1 MHLNNSIKIILVHIH
16 ILGFWKGSIWQVSS
30 ILRAYLLPNF
40 KIFYSFRAASFFLF
54 RWQSLCPA
62 PPVWPDWAIYWTLGN
77 FSKLLALINLSRSP
91 TFLGNFCKGVKIFYF
106 FLVKSFL
113 GNFIDIW
120 RLFTGHTD
128 CTQPRHK
135 DDKLNIWNFFVH
147 LILFKAQF
155 TRSGFH
161 ASVWQDRNVSKH
173 KHFHFSVNGAI
184 WKQ

>member
-1 MHLNNSIKIILVHIH
+1 MWLFAFHKRRDLAKNIYYNKSIKQ
-16 ILGFWKGSIWQVSS
+16 FYCRSS
-30 ILRAYLLPNF
+30 QLL
-40 KIFYSFRAASFFLF
+40 
-54 RWQSLCPA
+54 LCTA
-62 PPVWPDWAIYWTLGN
+62 LTVWPDWAIYWTLGN

-173 KHFHFSVNGAI
+173 KNFHFSVNGAI

>member
-1 MHLNNSIKIILVHIH
+1 MAIIVSIGFENIPERFSTKAKITFSWSNCFGWLCY
-16 ILGFWKGSIWQVSS
+16 VSHQEGDW
-30 ILRAYLLPNF
+30 LT
-40 KIFYSFRAASFFLF
+40 
-54 RWQSLCPA
+54 
-62 PPVWPDWAIYWTLGN
+62 VWPDWAIYWTLGN

-173 KHFHFSVNGAI
+173 KNFHFSVNGAI

>member
-1 MHLNNSIKIILVHIH
+1 MPSNGKLKCTVVHCLKSLDSPEKCLNFCQRLWFTLKYRECRS
-16 ILGFWKGSIWQVSS
+16 
-30 ILRAYLLPNF
+30 
-40 KIFYSFRAASFFLF
+40 
-54 RWQSLCPA
+54 
-62 PPVWPDWAIYWTLGN
+62 VWPDWAIYWTLGN

-173 KHFHFSVNGAI
+173 KNFHFSVNGAI